1 MENRYEALIDK
12 SIELGARDARLIDT
26 DQITFDPRSHLKCR
40 FGCNRW
46 VDSGPVPPI

>member
-1 MENRYEALIDK
+1 MENRYDSLMEKAVA
-12 SIELGARDARLIDT
+12 LGADEAKLIDT